1 MSIFDTPKDLFYLRA
16 LIITVCLVLTPV
28 AWANNTAREV
38 IVGTW
43 DNPPLVYRDNSGQI
57 KGLSIDILQQVA
69 RENHWKLVF
78 HHDSWANNYDAL
90 QNGSIDLL
98 AVIAYSP
105 QRAELFDYPK
115 QTLINN
121 WGVIYQTPQQN
132 ITSMQDLQ
140 GKRVA
145 MVPKIIHSKV
155 FSELMGQFD
164 FPFETV
170 QALDFEDVLKL
181 MNDGKAD
188 AGVINRVIS
197 IMEADK
203 YQVKPTS
210 IIFNPVQVRYATL
223 KGKNPE
229 LILALDKYL
238 TTAKANKD
246 SYYYHS
252 VSKWLKNE
260 GEKPDFSWV
269 MPFLAVV
276 FLLLALIAV
285 YIVLV
290 RREVKRRTAELTESE
305 NRFRQL
311 ADNINAAF
319 WIASADWSE
328 MIYVSPGYEKI
339 WGLPSNSLYCNAR
352 SWIDRVHPDDR
363 AQVLGDI
370 AAKSPPN
377 EGNPAFHEYRILS
390 PDGQEHWVS
399 TRVYPVY
406 DRAGKVYRIAG
417 LCEDITARK
426 QTELDLAHNKAELEA
441 IFNAISDV
449 VLYSDIDRCLIHV
462 NPATETTF
470 GYRSEELLGRNTEL
484 FYADKADFER
494 QGNRQFSKTSDIKS
508 ASYEMRYRRKDG
520 STFIGETF
528 GAKVFDN
535 EGQMIGF
542 IGVIRDV
549 TQRKQVEAE
558 LLQHQEHLEELVTE
572 RTAELSNLN
581 HELEAFS
588 YSVSHDL
595 RAPLRAINGFSTLLC
610 QEFKSKLDEEAIDYL
625 ERIQRASVKM
635 GHLIDDLINLSR
647 VSRVDLNKEPVD
659 LSSMAEEILT
669 ALHNAEPDRKVN
681 WDVEKGLSVRAD
693 KTLIHVM
700 MQNLLGNAWKYTA
713 KKPEAMIRFYRL
725 PQEGEPDTLCVEDNG
740 TGFDTEYKHKIFQ
753 PFERLHTDSEFE
765 GTGIGLATVY
775 RVIKRHAGQI
785 WAESKLNEGSRFYFR
800 L

>member
-1 MSIFDTPKDLFYLRA
+1 MFIFRTAGSLFRL
-16 LIITVCLVLTPV
+16 LTITGVLVLIPY
-28 AWANNTAREV
+28 AWADDVPREV
-38 IVGTW
+38 VVGTW
-43 DNPPLVYRDNSGQI
+43 DNPPLVYRDASGQI
-57 KGLSIDILQQVA
+57 TGLSIDILQQVA
-69 RENHWKLVF
+69 RNNNWKLIF
-78 HHDSWANNYDAL
+78 RHDSWANNYDAL
-90 QNGSIDLL
+90 QNGGIDLL

-105 QRAELFDYPK
+105 QRAERFDYPK

-121 WGVIYQTPQQN
+121 WGVIYQAPDQN
-132 ITSMQDLQ
+132 ITSIQDLQ

-164 FPFETV
+164 FPFKTV
-170 QALDFEDVLKL
+170 DATDFEDVLKL
-181 MNDGKAD
+181 VNDGKAD

-203 YQVKPTS
+203 FQVKPTS

-223 KGKNPE
+223 KGKNPG
-229 LILALDKYL
+229 LISALDSYL
-238 TTAKANKD
+238 TAAKANRN
-246 SYYYHS
+246 SYYYHA
-252 VSKWLKNE
+252 VNKWLKNE
-260 GEKPDFSWV
+260 GEKPDYSWV
-269 MPFLAVV
+269 KPLLIGV
-276 FLLLALIAV
+276 LLLFALVAI
-285 YIVLV
+285 YIILV

-305 NRFRQL
+305 SRFRQL

-319 WIASADWSE
+319 WIAAVDWNE

-339 WGLPSNSLYCNAR
+339 WGLPKDSPSCDAR
-352 SWIDRVHPDDR
+352 SWIDSVHPDDR
-363 AQVLGDI
+363 TQVLADM
-370 AAKSPPN
+370 AAKSPPDQD
-377 EGNPAFHEYRILS
+377 NPAFREYRIHDS
-390 PDGQEHWVS
+390 TGQERWIS

-406 DRAGKVYRIAG
+406 DNTGKVYRIAG
-417 LCEDITARK
+417 LCEDISARK
-426 QTELDLAHNKAELEA
+426 QIELDLAHKKAELEA

-449 VLYSDIDRCLIHV
+449 VVYTDTDRRLIHV
-462 NPATETTF
+462 NPATETIF
-470 GYRSEELLGRNTEL
+470 GYHSEELLGRNTEI
-484 FYADKADFER
+484 FYADKVDFDQ

-508 ASYEMRYRRKDG
+508 ASYELCYRRKDG
-520 STFIGETF
+520 STFVGETF

-535 EGQMIGF
+535 DGQMTGF

-558 LLQHQEHLEELVTE
+558 LLQHQERLEELVNE

-595 RAPLRAINGFSTLLC
+595 RAPLRAINGFSTVLC
-610 QEFKSKLDEEAIDYL
+610 EEFKSQLNEEGIDYL
-625 ERIQRASVKM
+625 ERIRRASVKM

-647 VSRVDLNKEPVD
+647 VSRVDLKKEIID
-659 LSSMAEEILT
+659 LSSMTEEILT
-669 ALHNAEPDRKVN
+669 ALHHTEPDRKVS
-681 WDVEKGLSVRAD
+681 WKVEKGLSVKAD
-693 KTLIHVM
+693 KTLLHVM

-713 KKPEAMIRFYRL
+713 KTPEAVIRLYRQ
-725 PQEGEPDTLCVEDNG
+725 PITGETNALCVEDNG
-740 TGFDTEYKHKIFQ
+740 IGFDTEYKHKIFK

-775 RVIKRHAGQI
+775 RVVKRHAGQI
-785 WAESKLNEGSRFYFR
+785 WAESTVNKGSRFYFR

>member
-1 MSIFDTPKDLFYLRA
+1 MYINHPGTRLFWYVA
-16 LIITVCLVLTPV
+16 IIIAGCLGLTPV
-28 AWANNTAREV
+28 AWADSPREV

-43 DNPPLVYRDNSGQI
+43 DNPPLVFRDDSGHVA
-57 KGLSIDILQQVA
+57 GLSIDILQQVA
-69 RENHWKLVF
+69 RENNWQLVF
-78 HHDSWANNYDAL
+78 HHDSWAKNYDAL

-98 AVIAYSP
+98 TVIAYSP
-105 QRAELFDYPK
+105 KRAQLFDYPR

-121 WGVIYQTPQQN
+121 WGVIYQAPEQN

-170 QALDFEDVLKL
+170 QAKDFEDVLRL
-181 MNDGKAD
+181 INDGKAD

-197 IMEADK
+197 IMEAEK
-203 YQVKPTS
+203 YQVKPTT

-229 LILALDKYL
+229 LIMALDSYL

-252 VSKWLKNE
+252 VNKWLKNE
-260 GEKPDFSWV
+260 GEKPDYSWV
-269 MPFLAVV
+269 MPFLAAIS
-276 FLLLALIAV
+276 LLLALIAI

-290 RREVKRRTAELTESE
+290 RREVKRRTAQLTESE

-319 WIASADWSE
+319 WISTADWNE

-339 WGLPSNSLYCNAR
+339 WGLPRANLYSNAR

-363 AQVLGDI
+363 VQILADI
-370 AAKSPPN
+370 AAKSPPDQH
-377 EGNPAFHEYRILS
+377 NPAFHEYRIN
-390 PDGQEHWVS
+390 PPNGTERWIS

-406 DRAGKVYRIAG
+406 DSSGKIYRIAG
-417 LCEDITARK
+417 LSEDITARK
-426 QTELDLAHNKAELEA
+426 QTELDLVHSKAELET
-441 IFNAISDV
+441 IFNSISDV
-449 VLYSDIDRCLIHV
+449 VLYSDTDRRLIHV

-470 GYRSEELLGRNTEL
+470 GYRSEELIGRNTEI
-484 FYADKADFER
+484 FYTDKVDFTQ

-528 GAKVFDN
+528 GGKVFDN
-535 EGQMIGF
+535 KGQLIGF

-549 TQRKQVEAE
+549 TRRKEVEAE

-595 RAPLRAINGFSTLLC
+595 RAPLRAINGFSALLC
-610 QEFKSKLDEEAIDYL
+610 EEFQGKLSADAIDYL
-625 ERIQRASVKM
+625 GRIQTASVKM
-635 GHLIDDLINLSR
+635 GRLIDDLITISR
-647 VSRVDLNKEPVD
+647 VSRVDLNKETID
-659 LSSMAEEILT
+659 LSAMVEEILT
-669 ALHNAEPDRKVN
+669 SHHVAEPDRKVS
-681 WDVEKGLSVRAD
+681 WEVEKGLSVKAD
-693 KTLIHVM
+693 RTLIHVM

-713 KKPEAMIRFYRL
+713 KTPEAKIRFYRRSMN
-725 PQEGEPDTLCVEDNG
+725 GEPDAFCLEDNG
-740 TGFDTEYKHKIFQ
+740 TGFDTQYKHKIFK
-753 PFERLHTDSEFE
+753 PFERLHANTEFE
-765 GTGIGLATVY
+765 GTGIGLATVQ

-785 WAESKLNEGSRFYFR
+785 WVESTLGEGSRFYFR

>member
-1 MSIFDTPKDLFYLRA
+1 MYIIHTARSLFRYIA
-16 LIITVCLVLTPV
+16 LIIIGGLVLAPV
-28 AWANNTAREV
+28 AWANNAPREV

-43 DNPPLVYRDNSGQI
+43 DNPPLVYRDDSGLI
-57 KGLSIDILQQVA
+57 TGLSIDILQQVA
-69 RENHWKLVF
+69 KDNNWKLIF
-78 HHDSWANNYDAL
+78 HHDSWAKNYDAL

-121 WGVIYQTPQQN
+121 WGVIYQGPEQN
-132 ITSMQDLQ
+132 ITSIQDLQ

-145 MVPKIIHSKV
+145 LVPKIIHSKV
-155 FSELMGQFD
+155 FSELMGKFD

-170 QALDFEDVLKL
+170 PAKDFEDVLKL

-188 AGVINRVIS
+188 AGVINRVVS
-197 IMEADK
+197 IMTADK
-203 YQVKPTS
+203 YRVKPTS

-223 KGKNPE
+223 KGKNSE
-229 LILALDKYL
+229 LISALDKYL
-238 TTAKANKD
+238 TTVKTNKD

-252 VSKWLKNE
+252 VNKWLKNE
-260 GEKPDFSWV
+260 GEKPDYSWV
-269 MPFLAVV
+269 MPLLAVI
-276 FLLLALIAV
+276 FLLFTLISI

-319 WIASADWSE
+319 WITTADWNE
-328 MIYVSPGYEKI
+328 MIYISPGYEKI
-339 WGLPSNSLYCNAR
+339 WGLPTDSLSCNAT
-352 SWIDRVHPDDR
+352 SWIDSVHPDDR
-363 AQVLGDI
+363 AQVMADI
-370 AAKSPPN
+370 AAKSPPD

-390 PDGQEHWVS
+390 SNGQERWIS

-406 DRAGKVYRIAG
+406 DSTGKVYRIAG

-426 QTELDLAHNKAELEA
+426 QTELDLEHSKAELEA

-449 VLYSDIDRCLIHV
+449 VVYTDTDRRLIHV
-462 NPATETTF
+462 NPATETIF
-470 GYRSEELLGRNTEL
+470 GYRSEELLGGTTEI
-484 FYADKADFER
+484 FYADKADYKQ

-535 EGQMIGF
+535 EGRMAGF

-558 LLQHQEHLEELVTE
+558 LRQHQEHLEELVTE

-595 RAPLRAINGFSTLLC
+595 RAPLRAINGFSTILC
-610 QEFKSKLDEEAIDYL
+610 QEFKSKLDEEGIDYL
-625 ERIQRASVKM
+625 ERIQKASIKM

-647 VSRVDLNKEPVD
+647 VSRVDLNKETVD

-669 ALHNAEPDRKVN
+669 ALHNAEPDRKVS
-681 WDVEKGLSVRAD
+681 WDVEKGLSVKAD

-700 MQNLLGNAWKYTA
+700 LQNLLSNAWKYTA
-713 KKPEAMIRFYRL
+713 KAPEAMIRFYCQPR
-725 PQEGEPDTLCVEDNG
+725 EGEPDALCVEDNG
-740 TGFDTEYKHKIFQ
+740 IGFDTEYKHKIFK
-753 PFERLHTDSEFE
+753 PFERLHSHSEFE

-775 RVIKRHAGQI
+775 RVVKRHAGRI
-785 WAESKLNEGSRFYFR
+785 WAESTLNKGSRFYFR